1 MKFDHTFIIGIC
13 LWTLALYIGLSRFKN
28 WVIDF
33 LNRFFNSIALFFDST
48 TEEFDKTQQAR
59 ELQNS
64 FYASFFSIFPF
75 FLLGGLCHWLV
86 ELSLGRSWS
95 ISFSILTCMVCA
107 IFQLGKLDSQN
118 NL

>member
-1 MKFDHTFIIGIC
+1 MKFDPTLITGIC
-13 LWTLALYIGLSRFKN
+13 LWTLALYIGFSSLKD
-28 WVIDF
+28 WIIDF
-33 LNRFFNSIALFFDST
+33 LNRCFNWVTKFVYSA
-48 TEEFDKTQQAR
+48 TEEFEKNLDDR

-64 FYASFFSIFPF
+64 FYASLFSIFPF
-75 FLLGGLCHWLV
+75 FILGGLCHWLV